1 MLKLARLAAGRA
13 TWANKKFFSINEE
26 NQVENRM
33 VGTGRVSLMTTT
45 TRFGLARIFE
55 MNPERFL
62 TIMRNSIKAVVASIL
77 TSGARPTMQNVAE
90 ACVEAGISPPANEAS
105 LAAMVS
111 LLRRELG
118 LSAIRTRREPTPVVV
133 VEDHYDDHHGHEEET
148 PAPVAKSLVPTSD
161 PTLVIDDDLKA
172 VFNALY
178 QRTKLGH
185 RPKALVAG
193 PAGCGKSSLAREFA
207 ARTGRPFFEFSV
219 PNIRES
225 RDWFGSKGIGDDN
238 RPKWFESLFV
248 RAIRTE
254 GAVIL
259 LDEVNRCAT
268 GVANV
273 LLPLLDHRASTYF
286 EEMNQ
291 TITCARNLTWFGT
304 CNEGRKFGGTFAL
317 DAAFKDRLSTRVEV
331 TYLPPETEANL
342 LVQRTKISKPDALR
356 LVEIANITRTLSE
369 SEEADALDH
378 ALSTRALIEAA
389 HMLAC
394 GGPKAKKTLLFTV
407 ANHYPAHGGESSQRA
422 KVLSLI
428 IGKFGDLNG

>member
-1 MLKLARLAAGRA
+1 MP
-13 TWANKKFFSINEE
+13 
-26 NQVENRM
+26 
-33 VGTGRVSLMTTT
+33 TT
-45 TRFGLARIFE
+45 TRFGLARISE
-55 MNPERFL
+55 MNPERFPK
-62 TIMRNSIKAVVASIL
+62 TMRNSIKAVVSSIL
-77 TSGARPTMQNVAE
+77 SSGERPTMGIVAQ
-90 ACVEAGISPPANEAS
+90 ACAEAGISPPANEAS

-111 LLRRELG
+111 LLRKEMG
-118 LSAIRTRREPTPVVV
+118 LSPLRTRREPAPVPVV
-133 VEDHYDDHHGHEEET
+133 DDHHEYHDHDHEEA

-161 PTLVIDDDLKA
+161 PTLVIDDDLKS
-172 VFNALY
+172 VFNALH

-286 EEMNQ
+286 EEMGT
-291 TITCARNLTWFGT
+291 TISCARNLTWFGT

-331 TYLPPETEANL
+331 TYLPQDEEANL
-342 LVQRTKISKPDALR
+342 LVQRTKISKPDAMR

-378 ALSTRALIEAA
+378 AISTRALIEAA
-389 HMLAC
+389 HMLSC
-394 GGPKAKKTLLFTV
+394 GGPRAKKTLLFTV

>member
-1 MLKLARLAAGRA
+1 
-13 TWANKKFFSINEE
+13 
-26 NQVENRM
+26 
-33 VGTGRVSLMTTT
+33 MTTT
-45 TRFGLARIFE
+45 TRFGLTRIFE
-55 MNPERFL
+55 MNPERFSK
-62 TIMRNSIKAVVASIL
+62 TMRTNSIKSVVSSIL
-77 TSGARPTMQNVAE
+77 TSGVRPNMQNVAE
-90 ACVEAGISPPANEAS
+90 ACIEAGISPPANEAS

-118 LSAIRTRREPTPVVV
+118 LSAIRSRREPAPVV
-133 VEDHYDDHHGHEEET
+133 EEYHDHDHHEEHEEAT
-148 PAPVAKSLVPTSD
+148 VPVAKSLVPASD

-172 VFNALY
+172 VFNALH
-178 QRTKLGH
+178 QRTRLGH

-291 TITCARNLTWFGT
+291 TICCAKSLTWFGT
-304 CNEGRKFGGTFAL
+304 ANEGRKFGGTFAL

-394 GGPKAKKTLLFTV
+394 GGPRAKKTLLFTV

>member
-1 MLKLARLAAGRA
+1 
-13 TWANKKFFSINEE
+13 
-26 NQVENRM
+26 
-33 VGTGRVSLMTTT
+33 
-45 TRFGLARIFE
+45 

-62 TIMRNSIKAVVASIL
+62 TIMRNSIKSVVSTIL
-77 TSGARPTMQNVAE
+77 SSGARPNMQNVAE
-90 ACVEAGISPPANEAS
+90 ACIEAGISPPANEAS

-111 LLRRELG
+111 LIRKELG
-118 LSAIRTRREPTPVVV
+118 LSPIRSRREPAPVVEEHHEYDHH
-133 VEDHYDDHHGHEEET
+133 EDHDHHEEA
-148 PAPVAKSLVPTSD
+148 PAAPVAKSLVPASD
-161 PTLVIDDDLKA
+161 PTLVIDDDLKS
-172 VFNALY
+172 VFNALHT
-178 QRTKLGH
+178 RTKLGH

-291 TITCARNLTWFGT
+291 TISCAKSLTWFGT

>member
-1 MLKLARLAAGRA
+1 
-13 TWANKKFFSINEE
+13 
-26 NQVENRM
+26 
-33 VGTGRVSLMTTT
+33 
-45 TRFGLARIFE
+45 
-55 MNPERFL
+55 
-62 TIMRNSIKAVVASIL
+62 MRNSIKSVVSAIL
-77 TSGARPTMQNVAE
+77 VTGTGTRPTMAVVTD
-90 ACVEAGISPPANEAS
+90 ACIEAGISPPANEAS

-111 LLRRELG
+111 LLRKELG
-118 LSAIRTRREPTPVVV
+118 LSAIRTRREPTPVAV
-133 VEDHYDDHHGHEEET
+133 VEDHYDDQGHEEET
-148 PAPVAKSLVPTSD
+148 APAGAKSLVPTSD
-161 PTLVIDDDLKA
+161 PTLVIDDGVKS
-172 VFNALY
+172 VFNALHT
-178 QRTKLGH
+178 RTALGH

-207 ARTGRPFFEFSV
+207 ARTGRPFFEFST

-291 TITCARNLTWFGT
+291 TISCARNLTWFGT

-331 TYLPPETEANL
+331 TYLASEQEANL

-394 GGPKAKKTLLFTV
+394 GGPKAKATLLFTI

>member
-1 MLKLARLAAGRA
+1 
-13 TWANKKFFSINEE
+13 
-26 NQVENRM
+26 
-33 VGTGRVSLMTTT
+33 
-45 TRFGLARIFE
+45 
-55 MNPERFL
+55 
-62 TIMRNSIKAVVASIL
+62 MRNSIKSVVASIL
-77 TSGARPTMQNVAE
+77 STGTRPNMQNVAE
-90 ACVEAGISPPANEAS
+90 ACIEAGISPPANEAS

-111 LLRRELG
+111 LLRKELG
-118 LSAIRTRREPTPVVV
+118 LSAIRSRREPAPVV
-133 VEDHYDDHHGHEEET
+133 EEHHEYHDHHDHEEET
-148 PAPVAKSLVPTSD
+148 PAPVAKSLVPASD
-161 PTLVIDDDLKA
+161 PTLVIDDDLKS
-172 VFNALY
+172 VFNALHT
-178 QRTKLGH
+178 RTKMGH

-286 EEMNQ
+286 EEMGQ
-291 TITCARNLTWFGT
+291 TISCARNLTWFGT

-331 TYLPPETEANL
+331 TYLPAEQEANL

>member
-1 MLKLARLAAGRA
+1 MRQPPA
-13 TWANKKFFSINEE
+13 
-26 NQVENRM
+26 
-33 VGTGRVSLMTTT
+33 
-45 TRFGLARIFE
+45 FGLARISE
-55 MNPERFL
+55 MTPERFL
-62 TIMRNSIKAVVASIL
+62 TTMRNSIKAVVSALL
-77 TSGARPTMQNVAE
+77 TSGARPTMGIVAQ
-90 ACVEAGISPPANEAS
+90 ACIEAGISPPANEAS

-118 LSAIRTRREPTPVVV
+118 LSVIRTRREPVPVVAV
-133 VEDHYDDHHGHEEET
+133 VEDHHEYHEHDHEEA
-148 PAPVAKSLVPTSD
+148 PAPAGAKSLVPASD

-172 VFNALY
+172 VFNALHT
-178 QRTKLGH
+178 RTRLGH

-286 EEMNQ
+286 EEMAQ
-291 TITCARNLTWFGT
+291 TISCAKHLTWFGT
-304 CNEGRKFGGTFAL
+304 ANEGRKFGGTFAL

-331 TYLPPETEANL
+331 TYLPQDVEANL
-342 LVQRTKISKPDALR
+342 LVQRTGISKPDALR

-378 ALSTRALIEAA
+378 ALSTRALIESA
-389 HMLAC
+389 HMLVN
-394 GGPKAKKTLLFTV
+394 GGPKSKKTLLFTI

>member
-1 MLKLARLAAGRA
+1 MTPARLL
-13 TWANKKFFSINEE
+13 N
-26 NQVENRM
+26 
-33 VGTGRVSLMTTT
+33 
-45 TRFGLARIFE
+45 
-55 MNPERFL
+55 
-62 TIMRNSIKAVVASIL
+62 IMRNSIKSVVSALL
-77 TSGARPTMQNVAE
+77 TAGERPTMRIVAQ
-90 ACVEAGISPPANEAS
+90 ACAEAGISPPANEAS

-118 LSAIRTRREPTPVVV
+118 LSAIRTRREPTPAV
-133 VEDHYDDHHGHEEET
+133 VEDHHDHHEHDHEEA
-148 PAPVAKSLVPTSD
+148 PAPAGAKSLIPASD

-172 VFNALY
+172 VFNALHT
-178 QRTKLGH
+178 RTRLGH

-291 TITCARNLTWFGT
+291 TISCAKHLTWFGT
-304 CNEGRKFGGTFAL
+304 ANEGRKFGGTFAL

-331 TYLPPETEANL
+331 TYLPQDLEANL
-342 LVQRTKISKPDALR
+342 LVQRTGISKPDALR

-378 ALSTRALIEAA
+378 ALSTRALIESA

-394 GGPKAKKTLLFTV
+394 GGPRAKKTLLFTV
-407 ANHYPAHGGESSQRA
+407 ANHYPAIGGESSQRA

-428 IGKFGDLNG
+428 IVKFGDLNG

>member
-1 MLKLARLAAGRA
+1 
-13 TWANKKFFSINEE
+13 
-26 NQVENRM
+26 
-33 VGTGRVSLMTTT
+33 
-45 TRFGLARIFE
+45 
-55 MNPERFL
+55 MNPERFSK
-62 TIMRNSIKAVVASIL
+62 TMRNSIKSVVSTIL
-77 TSGARPTMQNVAE
+77 SSGARPTMQNVAE

-111 LLRRELG
+111 LLRKELG
-118 LSAIRTRREPTPVVV
+118 LSAIRSRREPAPVAV
-133 VEDHYDDHHGHEEET
+133 VEDHYEYHDHDHEEA
-148 PAPVAKSLVPTSD
+148 PAPVAKSLVPASD

-172 VFNALY
+172 VFNALHT
-178 QRTKLGH
+178 RTRLGH

-291 TITCARNLTWFGT
+291 TISCAKHLTWFGT

-369 SEEADALDH
+369 SEEADSLDH

-394 GGPKAKKTLLFTV
+394 GGPRAKKTLLFTV

>member
-1 MLKLARLAAGRA
+1 
-13 TWANKKFFSINEE
+13 
-26 NQVENRM
+26 
-33 VGTGRVSLMTTT
+33 MT
-45 TRFGLARIFE
+45 
-55 MNPERFL
+55 PERL
-62 TIMRNSIKAVVASIL
+62 LNIMRNSIKSVVSALL
-77 TSGARPTMQNVAE
+77 TAGERPTMRIVAQ
-90 ACVEAGISPPANEAS
+90 ACAEAGISPPANEAS

-118 LSAIRTRREPTPVVV
+118 LSAIRTRRAPEPVVAV
-133 VEDHYDDHHGHEEET
+133 VEDHGHHDHHDHDHEEET
-148 PAPVAKSLVPTSD
+148 PAPAGAKSLVPTSD
-161 PTLVIDDDLKA
+161 PTLVIDDDLKS
-172 VFNALY
+172 VFNALH

-185 RPKALVAG
+185 RPKALIAG

-207 ARTGRPFFEFSV
+207 ARCGRPFFEFSV

-291 TITCARNLTWFGT
+291 TISCAKHLTWFGT
-304 CNEGRKFGGTFAL
+304 ANEGRKYGGTFAL

-331 TYLPPETEANL
+331 TYLPQDVEANL
-342 LVQRTKISKPDALR
+342 LVQRTGISKPDALR
-356 LVEIANITRTLSE
+356 LVEVANITRTLSE

-394 GGPKAKKTLLFTV
+394 GGARAKKTLLFTV
-407 ANHYPAHGGESSQRA
+407 ANHYPAIGGESSQRA

>member
-1 MLKLARLAAGRA
+1 MDARPPRGGASRLYK
-13 TWANKKFFSINEE
+13 KKFFSRNEE
-26 NQVENRM
+26 NR
-33 VGTGRVSLMTTT
+33 GDKRIGDTGRVSLM
-45 TRFGLARIFE
+45 RQPPAFGLARIFE
-55 MNPERFL
+55 MTPERL
-62 TIMRNSIKAVVASIL
+62 LNIMRNSIKSVVSALL
-77 TSGARPTMQNVAE
+77 TAGERPTMRIVAQ
-90 ACVEAGISPPANEAS
+90 ACAEAGISPPANEAS

-118 LSAIRTRREPTPVVV
+118 LSAIRTRREPTPAV
-133 VEDHYDDHHGHEEET
+133 VEDHHDHHEHDHEEA
-148 PAPVAKSLVPTSD
+148 PAPAGAKSLIPASD

-172 VFNALY
+172 VFNALHT
-178 QRTKLGH
+178 RTRLGH

-291 TITCARNLTWFGT
+291 TISCAKHLTWFGT
-304 CNEGRKFGGTFAL
+304 ANEGRKFGGTFAL

-331 TYLPPETEANL
+331 TYLPQDLEANL
-342 LVQRTKISKPDALR
+342 LVQRTGISKPDALR

-378 ALSTRALIEAA
+378 ALSTRALIESA

-394 GGPKAKKTLLFTV
+394 GGPRAKKTLLFTV
-407 ANHYPAHGGESSQRA
+407 ANHYPAIGGESSQRA

>member
-1 MLKLARLAAGRA
+1 MTPARLL
-13 TWANKKFFSINEE
+13 N
-26 NQVENRM
+26 
-33 VGTGRVSLMTTT
+33 
-45 TRFGLARIFE
+45 
-55 MNPERFL
+55 
-62 TIMRNSIKAVVASIL
+62 IMRNSIKSVVSALL
-77 TSGARPTMQNVAE
+77 TAGERPTMRIVAQ
-90 ACVEAGISPPANEAS
+90 ACAEAGISPPANEAS

-118 LSAIRTRREPTPVVV
+118 LSAIRTRREPTPAV
-133 VEDHYDDHHGHEEET
+133 VEDHHDHHEHDHEEA
-148 PAPVAKSLVPTSD
+148 PAPAGAKSLVPASD
-161 PTLVIDDDLKA
+161 PTLVIDEDLRA
-172 VFNALY
+172 VFNALH

-291 TITCARNLTWFGT
+291 TISCAKHLTWFGT

-342 LVQRTKISKPDALR
+342 LVQRTGISKPDALR

-378 ALSTRALIEAA
+378 ALSTRALIESA

-394 GGPKAKKTLLFTV
+394 GGPRAKKTLLFTV

-422 KVLSLI
+422 KVLSLL

>member
-1 MLKLARLAAGRA
+1 
-13 TWANKKFFSINEE
+13 
-26 NQVENRM
+26 
-33 VGTGRVSLMTTT
+33 
-45 TRFGLARIFE
+45 
-55 MNPERFL
+55 
-62 TIMRNSIKAVVASIL
+62 MRNSIKSVVSSIL
-77 TSGARPTMQNVAE
+77 TAGARPTMSVVVA
-90 ACVEAGISPPANEAS
+90 ACNEAGISPPANEAS

-111 LLRRELG
+111 LLRKELG
-118 LSAIRTRREPTPVVV
+118 LSAIRSRREPAPVPVV
-133 VEDHYDDHHGHEEET
+133 DDHHGFHDHDHDHEEET

>member
-1 MLKLARLAAGRA
+1 
-13 TWANKKFFSINEE
+13 
-26 NQVENRM
+26 
-33 VGTGRVSLMTTT
+33 MTTT

-55 MNPERFL
+55 MTPARFL
-62 TIMRNSIKAVVASIL
+62 TIMRTNSIKSVVASIL
-77 TSGARPTMQNVAE
+77 TSGARPTMAMVAQ
-90 ACVEAGISPPANEAS
+90 ACAEAGISPPSNEAS

-118 LSAIRTRREPTPVVV
+118 LSAIRTRRAPEPVVAV
-133 VEDHYDDHHGHEEET
+133 VEDRHHEEYHDHEEA
-148 PAPVAKSLVPTSD
+148 PAPAGAKSLIPASD
-161 PTLVIDDDLKA
+161 PTLVIDDDLKS
-172 VFNALY
+172 VFNALHT
-178 QRTKLGH
+178 RTKLGH
-185 RPKALVAG
+185 RPKALIAG

-207 ARTGRPFFEFSV
+207 ARCGRPFFEFSV

-238 RPKWFESLFV
+238 HPKWFESLFV

-286 EEMNQ
+286 EEMGT
-291 TITCARNLTWFGT
+291 TISCAKALTWFGT
-304 CNEGRKFGGTFAL
+304 ANEGRKYGGTFAL

-378 ALSTRALIEAA
+378 ALSTRALIESA

-394 GGPKAKKTLLFTV
+394 GGPRAKKTLLFTI

>member
-1 MLKLARLAAGRA
+1 M
-13 TWANKKFFSINEE
+13 
-26 NQVENRM
+26 QV
-33 VGTGRVSLMTTT
+33 
-45 TRFGLARIFE
+45 
-55 MNPERFL
+55 
-62 TIMRNSIKAVVASIL
+62 
-77 TSGARPTMQNVAE
+77 VAE
-90 ACVEAGISPPANEAS
+90 ACAEAGISPPANEAS

-118 LSAIRTRREPTPVVV
+118 LSAIRTRREPTPVVEEHHHYDHH
-133 VEDHYDDHHGHEEET
+133 EDHHEEA
-148 PAPVAKSLVPTSD
+148 PAAPVAKSLVPTSD
-161 PTLVIDDDLKA
+161 PTLVIDDDLKS
-172 VFNALY
+172 VFNALH
-178 QRTKLGH
+178 QRTRLGH

-369 SEEADALDH
+369 SEEADSLDH

-394 GGPKAKKTLLFTV
+394 GGPRAKKTLLFTV

>member
-1 MLKLARLAAGRA
+1 
-13 TWANKKFFSINEE
+13 
-26 NQVENRM
+26 
-33 VGTGRVSLMTTT
+33 
-45 TRFGLARIFE
+45 
-55 MNPERFL
+55 
-62 TIMRNSIKAVVASIL
+62 MRNSIKSVVASIL
-77 TSGARPTMQNVAE
+77 VSGARPNMQNVAE
-90 ACVEAGISPPANEAS
+90 ACIANGISPPANEAS

-118 LSAIRTRREPTPVVV
+118 LSAIRTRREPEPVAV
-133 VEDHYDDHHGHEEET
+133 VEDHHHEYHEDHEEEA
-148 PAPVAKSLVPTSD
+148 PAPAGAKSLVPASD
-161 PTLVIDDDLKA
+161 PTLVIDDDLKS
-172 VFNALY
+172 VFNALHT
-178 QRTKLGH
+178 RTKLGH

-207 ARTGRPFFEFSV
+207 ARCGRPFFEFSV

-286 EEMNQ
+286 EEMGT
-291 TITCARNLTWFGT
+291 TISCARNLTWFGT

-342 LVQRTKISKPDALR
+342 LVQRTKISKPDAMR

-378 ALSTRALIEAA
+378 AISTRALIEAA
-389 HMLAC
+389 HMLSC
-394 GGPKAKKTLLFTV
+394 GGPRAKKTLLFTV
-407 ANHYPAHGGESSQRA
+407 ANHYPAIGGESSQRA

>member
-1 MLKLARLAAGRA
+1 
-13 TWANKKFFSINEE
+13 
-26 NQVENRM
+26 
-33 VGTGRVSLMTTT
+33 
-45 TRFGLARIFE
+45 
-55 MNPERFL
+55 
-62 TIMRNSIKAVVASIL
+62 
-77 TSGARPTMQNVAE
+77 MQNVAE
-90 ACVEAGISPPANEAS
+90 ACIANGISPPANEAS

-118 LSAIRTRREPTPVVV
+118 LSAIRTRREPEPVAV
-133 VEDHYDDHHGHEEET
+133 VEDHHDHHEHDHEEA
-148 PAPVAKSLVPTSD
+148 PAPVAKSLVPASD
-161 PTLVIDDDLKA
+161 PTLVIDEDLRA
-172 VFNALY
+172 VFNALH
-178 QRTKLGH
+178 QRTRLGH

-291 TITCARNLTWFGT
+291 TISCAKSLTWFGT

-342 LVQRTKISKPDALR
+342 LVQRTKISKPDAMR

-369 SEEADALDH
+369 SEEADSLDH

-422 KVLSLI
+422 RVLSLI